1 MLVTMLTAELG
12 SVVVIDSAEAHL
24 HPRAQSAVGRFLGQ
38 MAGAGRQIL
47 VETHSDHLLNG
58 IRLAV
63 RDSLVKPHD
72 VAVHFFDAGDA
83 TGQVTS
89 LTIDDNGAIG
99 DWPEGFFDQAERDLA
114 ILSGWA

>member
-1 MLVTMLTAELG
+1 
-12 SVVVIDSAEAHL
+12 VVIIDSAEAHL

-38 MAGAGRQIL
+38 MAGAGLQVL

-63 RDSLVKPHD
+63 RDSLIRSRD
-72 VAVHFFDAGDA
+72 VALHFFEAGGA

-89 LTIDDNGAIG
+89 LAIDDNGAIS
-99 DWPEGFFDQAERDLA
+99 DWPEGFFDQTERDLA
-114 ILSGWA
+114 ILSGWS